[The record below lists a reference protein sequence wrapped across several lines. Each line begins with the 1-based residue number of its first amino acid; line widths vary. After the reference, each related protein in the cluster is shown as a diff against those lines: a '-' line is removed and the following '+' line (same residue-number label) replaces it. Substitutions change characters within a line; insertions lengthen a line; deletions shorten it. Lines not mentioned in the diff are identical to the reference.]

1 MSDPTEPL
9 WGHLHWLVVLARQG
23 SYTAA
28 ARRLG
33 VSKAAMSQR
42 IAELERHAGVPLVTR
57 TTRHVHLTDAGLRL
71 VADTA
76 GAFDDIAQ
84 RFAAVQDLA
93 GTPRGVLRV
102 TAPMALARQHLT
114 PHLPTFLEANPE
126 VRLELDLSDR
136 IVSLP
141 AEGFDLAIRHTEAP
155 PETHVAWRLATTHSI
170 LVASPAYLA
179 AHGAPAHPEDLR
191 EHQGLFYPRAPEAPA
206 WTFERL
212 GQAHPERVTVPIH
225 GPLAANNSEVLR
237 DAALSGLGIAM
248 VPDFSAQAALCA
260 GQLVHV
266 LPRWKT
272 AGAFAES
279 IYAVRPYAVHVPLGV
294 RRFVDFLKAAWKAGF
309 GA

>member
-1 MSDPTEPL
+1 MSDTTEPL

-28 ARRLG
+28 AQRLG

-42 IAELERHAGVPLVTR
+42 IAELERQAGVPLVTR
-57 TTRHVHLTDAGLRL
+57 TTRHVHLTDAGQRL

-76 GAFDDIAQ
+76 GAFEEIAQ

-93 GTPRGVLRV
+93 ATPRGVLRV
-102 TAPMALARQHLT
+102 TAPMALARQHLA
-114 PHLPTFLEANPE
+114 PRLAGFLNAHPE

-141 AEGFDLAIRHTEAP
+141 TEGFDLAIRHTEAP
-155 PETHVAWRLATTHSI
+155 PDTHVAWRLAGTHSI

-179 AHGAPAHPEDLR
+179 AHGTPRHPDELRAHR
-191 EHQGLFYPRAPEAPA
+191 GLFYPRGPEAPA

-212 GQAHPERVTVPIH
+212 DGRAERVTVPIQ
-225 GPLAANNSEVLR
+225 GSLAANNSEVLR
-237 DAALSGLGIAM
+237 DAAQSGLGIAM
-248 VPDFSAQAALCA
+248 VPDFSAQAALRA
-260 GQLVHV
+260 GQLTHV
-266 LPRWKT
+266 LPRWKA

-279 IYAVRPYAVHVPLGV
+279 IYAVRPYAVHVPLAV
-294 RRFVDFLKAAWKAGF
+294 RLFVDYLKGIWQEGF

>member
-1 MSDPTEPL
+1 MNEPIEPL

-76 GAFDDIAQ
+76 GAFDEIAQ

-102 TAPMALARQHLT
+102 TAPLALARQHLT
-114 PHLPTFLEANPE
+114 PHLPAFLEANPE

-141 AEGFDLAIRHTEAP
+141 AEGFDLAIRHTETP

-170 LVASPAYLA
+170 LVASPVYLA
-179 AHGAPAHPEDLR
+179 AHGAPTHPGELGT
-191 EHQGLFYPRAPEAPA
+191 HQGLFYPRAPEAPA

-225 GPLAANNSEVLR
+225 GSLAANNSEVLR

-248 VPDFSAQAALCA
+248 VPDFSAQAALRA

-294 RRFVDFLKAAWKAGF
+294 RRFVDFLKAAWNAGF
-309 GA
+309 SA

>member
-1 MSDPTEPL
+1 MSDSTEPL

-28 ARRLG
+28 AQRLG

-42 IAELERHAGVPLVTR
+42 IAELERQAGVPLVTR

-76 GAFDDIAQ
+76 GAFDEIAQ

-93 GTPRGVLRV
+93 ATPRGVLRV
-102 TAPMALARQHLT
+102 TAPMALARQHLA
-114 PHLPTFLEANPE
+114 PQLSDFLTTHPE

-141 AEGFDLAIRHTEAP
+141 TEGFDLAIRHTEALP
-155 PETHVAWRLATTHSI
+155 DTHVAWRLADTRSI
-170 LVASPAYLA
+170 LVASPTYLA
-179 AHGAPAHPEDLR
+179 RHGTPRHPRDLQA
-191 EHQGLFYPRAPEAPA
+191 HQGLFYPRGPEAPA
-206 WTFERL
+206 WAFERL
-212 GQAHPERVTVPIH
+212 DGRAERVTVPIQ

-237 DAALSGLGIAM
+237 DAAQTGLGIAM
-248 VPDFSAQAALCA
+248 VPDFSAQAALRA

-266 LPRWKT
+266 LPRWKA

-279 IYAVRPYAVHVPLGV
+279 IYAVRPYAVHVPLAV
-294 RRFVDFLKAAWKAGF
+294 RLFVDYLKGIWADGF